1 MNNSKKSLQFNAF
14 ISGMQKLLSIIF
26 PLITFPYIT
35 RVLQVETVGKINFVT
50 SVISYFILIAGLGIN
65 NYAIREGASIRNDK
79 KKIEQFSSEI
89 FTINIISTIFAY
101 AILLITYFF
110 WGKLHDYTLLII
122 IQSFSIIG
130 GTIGINWLYSIY
142 EDYVYITIRT
152 LIFQIM
158 SLVLMFLLVK
168 EQHDYYLYTSIVVLA
183 NVGSNIFN
191 LIHSRKYL
199 KLKVTKDINLKKH
212 LKPILI
218 IFASTIAIT
227 IYVNSDITIL
237 GWLCDDYTVGI
248 YSVSVKVYS
257 ILKQVIASIIIVALP
272 RMSSLFKKGEI
283 IEYKENVNTFFNVLF
298 TITLPSAIGIFVIAD
313 YIVRI
318 IAGPDYLQAT
328 TSLKILSISLIF
340 SVFSSFVTY
349 AMILPCKNEKVQ
361 LKATIISAIEN
372 LVLNILLVPI
382 FKENAAAFTTLIA
395 ELIVFIIEFTG
406 FKKYDKEISQNIIS
420 VKKKNAFSCIIGC
433 LFIALVSILINFIN
447 INYILKMMLII
458 ILSLVIYMLALIIFK
473 NDLAI
478 WLMNYL
484 KKIKGK
490 LHSFN

>member
-89 FTINIISTIFAY
+89 
-101 AILLITYFF
+101 

-152 LIFQIM
+152 LIFQII
-158 SLVLMFLLVK
+158 SLVLMFLFVK

-283 IEYKENVNTFFNVLF
+283 IKKVKQEDMVKVLKEE
-298 TITLPSAIGIFVIAD
+298 IM
-313 YIVRI
+313 
-318 IAGPDYLQAT
+318 
-328 TSLKILSISLIF
+328 KI
-340 SVFSSFVTY
+340 
-349 AMILPCKNEKVQ
+349 
-361 LKATIISAIEN
+361 
-372 LVLNILLVPI
+372 
-382 FKENAAAFTTLIA
+382 
-395 ELIVFIIEFTG
+395 
-406 FKKYDKEISQNIIS
+406 
-420 VKKKNAFSCIIGC
+420 
-433 LFIALVSILINFIN
+433 
-447 INYILKMMLII
+447 
-458 ILSLVIYMLALIIFK
+458 
-473 NDLAI
+473 
-478 WLMNYL
+478 
-484 KKIKGK
+484 
-490 LHSFN
+490 